1 MISLAAHCDMYSLQH
16 REDRKK
22 PLFPATG
29 QVAVS
34 WMLIGAPDLEA
45 IENDQ
50 RSDATVHKET
60 VHETSYICFSYV
72 TLGFLQAQR
81 KFESTCGL

>member
-50 RSDATVHKET
+50 RSDATVHKK
-60 VHETSYICFSYV
+60 TSYICFSYEHTRFSSSSKEV
-72 TLGFLQAQR
+72 
-81 KFESTCGL
+81 